1 MISWYNIIVIFLF
14 GLVSIFV
21 NIEGRSISQFLNQE
35 SQGTKWAVL
44 VAGSNGWDNYRH
56 QADVCHAYQLL
67 KNGGLKD
74 ENIIVFMY
82 DDIAHNRENPRPGVI
97 INNPHG
103 NDVYKGVPKDYVG
116 EDVNALNFYNV
127 ILANKSGIV
136 GGTGKVL
143 NSGPN
148 DHIFIY
154 YTDHG
159 GPGIVAMP
167 SGELV
172 YANDLVNVLKKKHAS
187 GTYDRLV
194 FYLEACESG
203 SMFDGL
209 LPEGLDIYVM
219 TASEPNEDS
228 WATYCGEGTPEEP
241 CLVQCSPPE
250 FQGVC
255 LGDLYSISW
264 MEDSDIQDR
273 TADSVQGQYSRW
285 KIRFMFFILR
295 PKVANR
301 TAANITHGSYGSHV
315 TEYGDIVVSFDS
327 LAAYMGENFKN
338 HSHDSVDAKSFST
351 SSSRNVDQH
360 STELFY
366 LFAKHRKAP
375 EGSNE
380 KYEALV
386 KLNEVKSQRSQ
397 VDYNVKHL
405 GELLFDVEKG
415 NEVLNSVR
423 PARQPLVDNWDCL
436 KSYVKIFEAH
446 CGRLT
451 TYGRRHV
458 RGIANICNA
467 GITNEKM
474 VAMSAQACSS

>member
-1 MISWYNIIVIFLF
+1 MTFRYNIIRVFF
-14 GLVSIFV
+14 FVLVSIVV

-103 NDVYKGVPKDYVG
+103 NDVYKGVPKDYLG
-116 EDVNALNFYNV
+116 EDVNAINFYNV

-136 GGTGKVL
+136 GGSGKVL

-219 TASEPNEDS
+219 TASEPDEDS
-228 WATYCGEGTPEEP
+228 WATYCGEGTPEDP
-241 CLVQCSPPE
+241 CLVQCPPHE

-255 LGDLYSISW
+255 LGDLYSIAW
-264 MEDSDIQDR
+264 MEDSDVEDR
-273 TADSVQGQYSRW
+273 TADSVQGQYSR
-285 KIRFMFFILR
+285 
-295 PKVANR
+295 VANR
-301 TAANITHGSYGSHV
+301 TAANITHSGYGSHV
-315 TEYGDIVVSFDS
+315 TQYGDLVVSFDP

-338 HSHDSVDAKSFST
+338 HSHDSVDAKLFST
-351 SSSRNVDQH
+351 SSSSRNVDQR

-366 LFAKHRKAP
+366 LFTKHQNAP
-375 EGSNE
+375 EGSDE
-380 KYEALV
+380 KYEAHV
-386 KLNEVKSQRSQ
+386 KLNEVMSQRSE
-397 VDYNVKHL
+397 VDNNVKYL
-405 GELLFDVEKG
+405 GELLFGVEKG
-415 NEVLNSVR
+415 NEVLHSVR
-423 PARQPLVDNWDCL
+423 SSGQPLVDNWDCL
-436 KSYVKIFEAH
+436 KSYVKIFEVH

-451 TYGRRHV
+451 TYGRKHV

-467 GITNEKM
+467 GITSEKM
-474 VAMSAQACSS
+474 AAMSAQACSS